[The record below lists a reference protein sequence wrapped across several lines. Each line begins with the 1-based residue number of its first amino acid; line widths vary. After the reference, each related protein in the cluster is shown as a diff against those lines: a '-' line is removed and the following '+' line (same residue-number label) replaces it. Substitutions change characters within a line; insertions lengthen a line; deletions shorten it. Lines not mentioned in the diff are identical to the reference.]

1 MIVSLINLKGGVGK
15 TTSCI
20 ALATAA
26 GVSEGATKTA
36 ASSTNGN
43 VNIDGKEVVVLDADP
58 QGSAT
63 FWADNAE
70 DNGEELPFAVD
81 AANPATVKRA
91 AKKFK
96 GDPSRWAFIDC
107 PPNGAIL
114 DAAQGASDFVIVP
127 TGTGNADLVKT
138 AETVKTMEAN
148 GRPYAVL
155 LTRVLTNTNGFK
167 AAQENLAAGGISYFD
182 TAIRQKED
190 LKGYFGLPFGSALYG
205 YDDVY
210 SELREALNGR

>member
-1 MIVSLINLKGGVGK
+1 MERTGAKMIVSLINLKGGVGK

-26 GVSEGATKTA
+26 AR
-36 ASSTNGN
+36 
-43 VNIDGKEVVVLDADP
+43 DGKEVVVLDADP

-96 GDPSRWAFIDC
+96 GDPGRWAFIDC

-114 DAAQGASDFVIVP
+114 DAAQDASDFVIVP

-190 LKGYFGLPFGSALYG
+190 LKSYFGLPFGSALYG